1 MVDRAEEK
9 LGPARDKPAEGSIAM
24 ATITLDP
31 PVSTGMPSTPPP
43 RSLYRMSLAKYEAM
57 IRSGIFTNRD
67 RLVLIEGYL
76 VEKMTQYPPHTISQE
91 LCRSDLAR
99 VIPSGW
105 HVRGEKPL
113 RIPSRVSMPEPDV
126 VVARGEIRDYL
137 AGDPEPDDVAL
148 VVEVSD
154 SSLDDDRN
162 MMTRVYG
169 GGGVTRYW
177 IVNLVD
183 RQVEVYSSP
192 SGSREQVGFRHC
204 EVYRIGQEV
213 PVLIDGIEVGRISVA
228 AILP

>member
-1 MVDRAEEK
+1 
-9 LGPARDKPAEGSIAM
+9 M

-31 PVSTGMPSTPPP
+31 SVSNGLPSTPPP
-43 RSLYRMSLAKYEAM
+43 RSLYRMSLPKYEAM
-57 IRSGIFTNRD
+57 IRAGIFTSRD
-67 RLVLIEGYL
+67 RLMLIEGYL

-91 LCRSDLAR
+91 LCRSALAR
-99 VIPSGW
+99 VIPVGW

-113 RIPSRVSMPEPDV
+113 RIPNRLSMPEPDV
-126 VVARGEIRDYL
+126 AVARGEIRDYL
-137 AGDPEPDDVAL
+137 GGDPGPDDVAL

-162 MMTRVYG
+162 TMTRVYG
-169 GGGVTRYW
+169 GGGVARYW

-192 SGSREQVGFRHC
+192 SGPTEPVGFRHC
-204 EVYRIGQEV
+204 EVYQIGQEV
-213 PVLIDGIEVGRISVA
+213 PVLINGIEVGRIPVA